1 MLLTRFSLSAM
12 ICALSLVVSGELLAQ
27 GWVKLDQT
35 TKAVLSTQ
43 NVAVMLMP
51 NGTIWA
57 ADLNDQGRID
67 DNAIFKPMVRH
78 NGKILNGVVEVVAG
92 DGHVLARRANGEVW
106 AAGDNAHGQLGDG
119 AGARKTQ
126 ARFVPCVLEN
136 GEPIRLAAAVVAGR
150 DHSVILLETG
160 IVMTAGSNIHG
171 QLGQG
176 HRQERAYFA
185 PVVYA
190 DNSAITHIAGI
201 EAKDDY
207 TLLLR
212 QDDTRWLAG
221 RYPKLSI
228 KPNGKV
234 VIFDAFIEF

>member
-1 MLLTRFSLSAM
+1 MSVNRWLKSLLLVFAFSLSAL
-12 ICALSLVVSGELLAQ
+12 ASAQ
-27 GWVKLDQT
+27 GWVKLEQT
-35 TKAVLSTQ
+35 TKTVLSTQ

-51 NGTIWA
+51 NGTLWA
-57 ADLNDQGRID
+57 ADLNEQGRID
-67 DNAIFKPMVRH
+67 DHAIFKPMVMQS
-78 NGKILNGVVEVVAG
+78 GKILNGVVEVVAG
-92 DGHVLARRANGEVW
+92 EGHVLARRANGEVW

-119 AGARKTQ
+119 SSKTK

-136 GEPIRLAAAVVAGR
+136 GEPIRLAAAIVAGR
-150 DHSVILLETG
+150 DHSVVLLETG
-160 IVMTAGSNIHG
+160 VVMTAGNNVHG

-176 HRQERAYFA
+176 HRRDQQYFA

-190 DNSAITHIAGI
+190 DNTSITHIVGI

-228 KPNGKV
+228 KPNGKIV
-234 VIFDAFIEF
+234 TYNAFIEF

>member
-1 MLLTRFSLSAM
+1 MMVIHAWLKTLVYVCFFSFSALA
-12 ICALSLVVSGELLAQ
+12 CAQ

-57 ADLNDQGRID
+57 ADLNEKGRID
-67 DNAIFKPMVRH
+67 DQATFKPMVMQ

-92 DGHVLARRANGEVW
+92 EGHVLARRANGEVW
-106 AAGDNAHGQLGDG
+106 AAGDNTFGQLGNG
-119 AGARKTQ
+119 SVQTK
-126 ARFVPCVLEN
+126 ARFVPCIVAN
-136 GEPIRLAAAVVAGR
+136 GEPIRLAAAIVAGR

-160 IVMTAGSNIHG
+160 IVMTAGHNVHG
-171 QLGQG
+171 QLGQS
-176 HRQERAYFA
+176 HRQDRHYFA
-185 PVVYA
+185 PVVYS
-190 DNSAITHIAGI
+190 DNTPITHIIGV

-221 RYPKLSI
+221 RFPKLSI
-228 KPNGKV
+228 KPNGKIV
-234 VIFDAFIEF
+234 THDAFIEF